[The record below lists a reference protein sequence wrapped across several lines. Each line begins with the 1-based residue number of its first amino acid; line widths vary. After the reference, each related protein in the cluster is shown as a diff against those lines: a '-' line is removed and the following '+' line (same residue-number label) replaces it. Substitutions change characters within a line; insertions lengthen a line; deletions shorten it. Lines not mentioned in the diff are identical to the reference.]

1 MLNPCQGTTKTGEP
15 CPKGAMNADARVK
28 WAVPDD
34 TPPLC
39 YWCFRG
45 GSDVMKT
52 RGGKASHAARRRRK
66 EQTAAAA
73 VSGYRYE
80 ELIAVV
86 APALV
91 AVIDEPGFPRVP
103 DWGARL
109 CAVALLLEMQPDW
122 VRETPEQQRELL
134 ERILPDTVADVRLDP
149 ERAYIALAQEK
160 HMLRERGHELA
171 RAASAGS

>member
-1 MLNPCQGTTKTGEP
+1 VLLVLSRRLRRDEDSRRQGIARGPATTQR
-15 CPKGAMNADARVK
+15 AD
-28 WAVPDD
+28 
-34 TPPLC
+34 
-39 YWCFRG
+39 
-45 GSDVMKT
+45 S
-52 RGGKASHAARRRRK
+52 
-66 EQTAAAA
+66 AAA
-73 VSGYRYE
+73 VSGYTYE
-80 ELIAVV
+80 ELIRVV

-109 CAVALLLEMQPDW
+109 CAVALLLEMQPEW
-122 VRETPEQQRELL
+122 LRETPEQQRELL
-134 ERILPDTVADVRLDP
+134 GRILPDAVADGRLDP